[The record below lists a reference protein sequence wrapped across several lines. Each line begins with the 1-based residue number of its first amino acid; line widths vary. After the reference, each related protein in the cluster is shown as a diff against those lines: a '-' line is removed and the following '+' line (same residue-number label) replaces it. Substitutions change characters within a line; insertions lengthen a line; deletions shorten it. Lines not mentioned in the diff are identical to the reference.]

1 MYRSNISF
9 FKFSYKK
16 YPDVNQNFLQE
27 YSESKR
33 ILFKNNPISMEYSS
47 KILARRKQ
55 NTT

>member
-33 ILFKNNPISMEYSS
+33 ILFKNTPISMEYSS
-47 KILARRKQ
+47 KMLARRKQ